1 MQLKKMR
8 INSCELYAKAESQMT
23 LDDDYNLPDYRP
35 DIVKVLREKGELH
48 FDEGKAAAG
57 AAWIKG
63 HLVFRILYRSDQ
75 SDGKVSC
82 LKGEIP
88 FQEKLNMDGVSEYD
102 TIQVS
107 GEIEDLSARVIHSR
121 KINIRAVILLRAGEE
136 RETVKVVCTG
146 TMEEEGIEQKYK
158 KHRALQLLCAMHDEY
173 RQKNEFLLPQGK
185 PNIREILWKSIELRN
200 VDTWMER
207 DGIRIKGE
215 IEVSILYQEEGEN
228 SKLQW
233 YETMTP
239 LDGTVECKAAPGE
252 NVIFCVREQQVQKE
266 LEVKP
271 DADGEE
277 RMLVT
282 ELTVGLS
289 IRVWQ
294 EQEVELLE
302 DLYAPGKKL
311 TPVFENVRLERLLV
325 KNDST
330 LRVMEQ
336 MKLAEDSEQILQICS
351 CEGSVHIETTKMTE
365 KGMFAEGIL
374 QVELLYITAD
384 DQMPVGSAKEIFP
397 FEQTIEIPEMA
408 ENSQNELDCTLGKLS
423 AVMTDQNHVEM
434 KAEITLALLSFGEEE
449 VRTVAEV
456 QEEQPDLEELQK
468 RPGLIGYIAKESGS
482 LWEIAKENH
491 TTVRDIMEE
500 NGKTVDTVQRGER
513 ILIIKKVEY

>member
-121 KINIRAVILLRAGEE
+121 KINVRAVILLRAGEE

-374 QVELLYITAD
+374 QVEL
-384 DQMPVGSAKEIFP
+384 FP